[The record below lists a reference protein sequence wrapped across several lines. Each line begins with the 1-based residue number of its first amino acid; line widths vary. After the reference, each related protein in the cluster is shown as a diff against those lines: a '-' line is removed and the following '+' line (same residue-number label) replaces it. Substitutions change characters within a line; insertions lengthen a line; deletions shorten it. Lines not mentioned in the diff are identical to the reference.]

1 MDQRW
6 TDNEITLLS
15 QVLPHVAEQLRP
27 SLTNLHLAVT
37 RLVPPELRD
46 QDAEADT
53 VAAVTSQSY
62 FRLLRVVNNL
72 SCAPQLL
79 EDTPFLTENT
89 EVVSFLDALCRQAE
103 SLAQESGL
111 TLSYKA
117 EPSSLVLAIDREQ
130 LERLVWNLLSNAFKF
145 TQPGGRITVSLKKAG
160 TQLLL
165 TISDTGCGISE
176 ELMPT
181 VFDRWLHVDRTDPS
195 PHGLGLG
202 LPLCRNIA
210 ERHGGRLLLQS
221 ETGKGTTVTVALPC
235 CKNPGGAVRD
245 VDFDYAGGFQR
256 VLLELA
262 DALPYGAYRQKHLD
276 E

>member
-1 MDQRW
+1 MDRRW

-15 QVLPHVAEQLRP
+15 QVMPHIAEQMRP
-27 SLTNLHLAVT
+27 SLTNLHLAIT

-46 QDAEADT
+46 GDAETDT

-62 FRLLRVVNNL
+62 FRLLRLINNL

-89 EVVSFLDALCRQAE
+89 EIVSFFDTLCRQAQVPAAE
-103 SLAQESGL
+103 AGISFVYHIEPASLI
-111 TLSYKA
+111 
-117 EPSSLVLAIDREQ
+117 VAIDREQ
-130 LERLVWNLLSNAFKF
+130 TEHLFWNLLSNAFKF
-145 TQPGGRITVSLKKAG
+145 TPAGGTVTVTVKHAG
-160 TQLLL
+160 EQMLLSV
-165 TISDTGCGISE
+165 SDTGCGITE

-181 VFDRWLHVDRTDPS
+181 VFDRWLHAERTDPS

-210 ERHGGRLLLQS
+210 LRHGGRLLLRS
-221 ETGKGTTVTVALPC
+221 EAGSGTTVTAALPC
-235 CKNPGGAVRD
+235 RRNTGDVVRD

>member
-37 RLVPPELRD
+37 RLVPPELRE

-79 EDTPFLTENT
+79 EESPFVTENT
-89 EVVSFLDALCRQAE
+89 DVVSFLDALCRQAE
-103 SLAQESGL
+103 PLAHEAGL
-111 TLSYKA
+111 TFVYKF
-117 EPSSLVLAIDREQ
+117 EPSSLVAAIDREQ
-130 LERLVWNLLSNAFKF
+130 IERLVWNLLSNAFKF
-145 TQPGGRITVSLKKAG
+145 TNQGGAVTLAVKRAG
-160 TQLLL
+160 EQVLLSV
-165 TISDTGCGISE
+165 SDTGCGIPDD
-176 ELMPT
+176 LMPT

-221 ETGKGTTVTVALPC
+221 EPGKGTTVTVALPC
-235 CKNPGGAVRD
+235 RKHTDISVRD

>member
-15 QVLPHVAEQLRP
+15 QVLPHVAQQLRP

-89 EVVSFLDALCRQAE
+89 EVVSFLDTLCRQADP
-103 SLAQESGL
+103 LAAEAGL

-117 EPSSLVLAIDREQ
+117 EPSSLMAAIDREQ

-165 TISDTGCGISE
+165 TVSDTGCGISE

-181 VFDRWLHVDRTDPS
+181 VFDRWLHVDRADPS

-235 CKNPGGAVRD
+235 CKNPGSAVRD

-262 DALPYGAYRQKHLD
+262 DALPYGAYRQKQLD

>member
-6 TDNEITLLS
+6 TDNEIMLLS

-46 QDAEADT
+46 QDAESDT

-103 SLAQESGL
+103 SLARESGL

-117 EPSSLVLAIDREQ
+117 EPSSLVAAIDREQ

-235 CKNPGGAVRD
+235 CKNPGSAVRD